1 MCSDVDCTFSVLFKY
16 KWKFAANG
24 ALLRFCNNKPSPAVV
39 RDASLPG
46 EVSSFVAAGQN
57 AARV

>member
-1 MCSDVDCTFSVLFKY
+1 VDCTFSVLFKY